1 MNELLAPCEQN
12 FFVLAADGAGHF
24 IGATQQTQNKKLLA
38 MDVQSFRQVHPEVE
52 LEQSIL
58 GAILVDNRRL
68 ESISAQLKSEEFFD
82 PLHQRTYETM
92 LKVWEQGRGISAQ
105 SLTALMRNDP
115 GLATLGVDYFELLE
129 AAAPAVTNI
138 KELARIVHEAAVR
151 RELLRIGEELAN
163 GALEVDVDRPPNAQ
177 IEQAEKALYAV
188 ALNSQYGEGALD
200 FHQAMRKT
208 VELATKAAARGGRI
222 SGVTSG
228 FTEIDHLLGGLQP
241 SDLLILAGRPGM
253 GKTALGTNMAFH
265 CAQQYVQDLAQDAEY
280 PSGAPVLFFSL
291 EMAAQQLSARIL
303 SEQSEIEMWKIRNGR
318 FADSEWEKFVL
329 TMQKLSSLPLYIDD
343 TGGISIAQ
351 IAARARRMKRE
362 KNIGLIIIDYLQLV
376 EPSRRHDNRVQE
388 ITEVTKGL
396 KTLAK
401 ELNVPVLALSQL
413 SRGVDARDDKRPILS
428 DLRES
433 GSIEQDADVVMFVYR
448 EEYYLKSREPDPGTP
463 EYTKWMDKLDHATNK
478 AEVLVEKHRH
488 GATRAIELVFE
499 GSFTRF
505 SNKVDDSVVALRH

>member
-1 MNELLAPCEQN
+1 
-12 FFVLAADGAGHF
+12 
-24 IGATQQTQNKKLLA
+24 
-38 MDVQSFRQVHPEVE
+38 MDVQSFRQIHPETE

-68 ESISAQLKSEEFFD
+68 EQISAVLKAEEFSD
-82 PLHQRTYETM
+82 PFHQRVYETM
-92 LKVWEQGRGISAQ
+92 LRLWEQGRGITAQ
-105 SLTALMRNDP
+105 TLTALMRSDP
-115 GLATLGVDYFELLE
+115 GLKTLDMDYFGALAE
-129 AAAPAVTNI
+129 AAPAITNI
-138 KELARIVHEAAVR
+138 KEMARIIHEASVR
-151 RELLRIGEELAN
+151 RELLRIGEDLAN
-163 GALEVDVDRPPNAQ
+163 GALEADVERPPRVLV
-177 IEQAEKALYAV
+177 ESAEKALYAV
-188 ALNSQYGEGALD
+188 AQNSHYGEGALD
-200 FHQAMRKT
+200 FHEALRRA
-208 VELATKAAARGGRI
+208 VEHAEKAQARGGRI

-228 FTEIDHLLGGLQP
+228 FTDIDSLLGGLQP

-265 CAQQYVQDLAQDAEY
+265 CAKAYVDDLATNAEF
-280 PSGAPVLFFSL
+280 PRGAPVLFFSL

-303 SEQSEIEMWKIRNGR
+303 SEQAELEMWKIRNGK
-318 FADSEWEKFVL
+318 FTDSEWEKFVL
-329 TMQKLSSLPLYIDD
+329 TMQELSTLPLYIDD

-413 SRGVDARDDKRPILS
+413 SRGVDARDDKRPVLS

-448 EEYYLKSREPDPGTP
+448 EEYYLKSREPDAGTP
-463 EYTKWMDKLDHATNK
+463 EHAKWMDKLDRATNK

-488 GATRAIELVFE
+488 GATRAIELTFE
-499 GSFTRF
+499 GGYTRF
-505 SNKVDDSVVALRH
+505 SNYAGDRESPAAYQNANSKPLRRESIPASFVKSRDPIEEP